1 MDELVSLFDNINV
14 NKDWEEFCRL
24 HNGLV
29 NNNNFQ
35 SLYYY
40 LHEIKKYYTFLLSK
54 FEYDLSI
61 YPEEDRDGW
70 NNIFSGMQTFVELYD
85 KKDYSGDDIER
96 SKELTNIGGFVYRNL
111 SNIID

>member
-35 SLYYY
+35 SLYYF
-40 LHEIKKYYTFLLSK
+40 LNEIQKYYKFLLSN
-54 FEYDLSI
+54 FEHDLSI

-70 NNIFSGMQTFVELYD
+70 NNIFSGMKTFVELYD
-85 KKDYSGDDIER
+85 KKNYPGDDIQR
-96 SKELTNIGGFVYRNL
+96 SGELTNIGGFVYRNL